1 MRVENTMFII
11 LGLCLLICL
20 LFWRQLPP
28 SPELSPPGS
37 HTTAPRSIYGPPSP
51 PPKDPFVTVEL
62 PSGRDVF
69 KLPWT
74 EDKEPVSRSAPT
86 LSTIFWNDHLPL
98 AIIKGEILKKGDK
111 DSKSQFRVE
120 TITRDKVRIRFIA
133 DGKEEWLTPG
143 TE

>member
-1 MRVENTMFII
+1 MFII

-28 SPELSPPGS
+28 FPEFELSTGGTPKTPPI
-37 HTTAPRSIYGPPSP
+37 IYGPPSP
-51 PPKDPFVTVEL
+51 PPKDPFITVEL

-69 KLPWT
+69 KLPWK
-74 EDKEPVSRSAPT
+74 EYKEPVSRSTPT

-98 AIIKGEILKKGDK
+98 AIINDKILKKGDK